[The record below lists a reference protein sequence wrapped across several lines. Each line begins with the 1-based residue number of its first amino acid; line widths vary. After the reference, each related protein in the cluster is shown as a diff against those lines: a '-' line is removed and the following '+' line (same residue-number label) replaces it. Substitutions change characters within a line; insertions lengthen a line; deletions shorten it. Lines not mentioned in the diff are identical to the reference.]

1 MQMNPEAHFDCLLI
15 ASELETPLG
24 GVTRLEMQRIAFLSC
39 LLSIYT
45 KQAASDW
52 GYKFA
57 NTGTGLP
64 FSGHLVSATDYLVST
79 SLLSEAKGRLRPT
92 PLGSQMLAGLA
103 ALQLMAPRIPCL
115 NAAAASLLAVP
126 GSVMAEGLQQEPTTV
141 ASKLRDSPTMLL
153 DEPHLRTLHDHF
165 AALAAV
171 FPPGQQDLLSPS
183 VLWLT
188 YMAHVNEAKEDDGDD
203 PSDPGDSGDPGGS
216 GLPGGPASPIG
227 SGGEAMFGADSLKG
241 AVLVNG
247 CDVAVLSAPTDHTPN
262 VTAAWPHDDAECAT
276 TVSERAAEAELS

>member
-1 MQMNPEAHFDCLLI
+1 MNPEAHFDCLLI
-15 ASELETPLG
+15 ASELDRPLG
-24 GVTRLEMQRIAFLSC
+24 GVTRLEMQRVAFLSC

-52 GYKFA
+52 GYRFA

-64 FSGHLVSATDYLVST
+64 FSGHLVSATDYLVAT
-79 SLLSEAKGRLRPT
+79 SLLSEAQGRLRPT
-92 PLGSQMLAGLA
+92 PRGSQMLAGLA
-103 ALQLMAPRIPCL
+103 ALQLMAPRVPCI

-141 ASKLRDSPTMLL
+141 ASRLRDSPTMLL

-171 FPPGQQDLLSPS
+171 IPPGQHDLLSPS

-188 YMAHVNEAKEDDGDD
+188 YMAHVNEAKEDGGDD
-203 PSDPGDSGDPGGS
+203 PSGPGDPGGPGDS
-216 GLPGGPASPIG
+216 GLPGGPASPTG
-227 SGGEAMFGADSLKG
+227 SGGEAMLGVDPLKSG
-241 AVLVNG
+241 GMTNG
-247 CDVAVLSAPTDHTPN
+247 YDVAILSVPTSHTPN
-262 VTAAWPHDDAECAT
+262 VMAARSHGDAECAT
-276 TVSERAAEAELS
+276 TLSEHAVEAELS